1 MLLIKIICRVTLHC
15 EQIQYKQKAT
25 VSTRPTPKGLLAINP
40 FSEMFGIQHLDR
52 KPLSEFYVG

>member
-1 MLLIKIICRVTLHC
+1 MLSLHR
-15 EQIQYKQKAT
+15 EQIQYKEKAT